1 MNNSINTLA
10 DFFLMDEKTLSKDQ
24 RSSIETSSQIKEL
37 KKNLQKEAES
47 LKWPPIVDQVADK
60 IADLL
65 NNITI
70 KDIMVGA
77 WSKYHYLDKYLDKSK
92 YALDETI
99 LVPLAEHTIKSKH
112 HPSIE
117 ILVNDHIVDEIKL
130 DIAVVF
136 KLKGIMLTI
145 KDGKIRQIQT
155 GTCKISGTVKCEQMI
170 LAKKELSTISLPGKI
185 SLGDE
190 GVVIG

>member
-10 DFFLMDEKTLSKDQ
+10 DFFLMDAKTLSKDQ

-37 KKNLQKEAES
+37 KKNLQKEAKS
-47 LKWPPIVDQVADK
+47 LKWSPILDQVADK

-70 KDIMVGA
+70 KDIMLRA
-77 WSKYHYLDKYLDKSK
+77 WNKYHYLDKYLDKSK
-92 YALDETI
+92 YAPDETI
-99 LVPLAEHTIKSKH
+99 LIPLVEHTIKSKH

-117 ILVNDHIVDEIKL
+117 ILVNDHVVDSIKL
-130 DIAVVF
+130 DIVVAF

-155 GTCKISGTVKCEQMI
+155 GTCKISGTVKYGQMI
-170 LAKKELSTISLPGKI
+170 LAQKELDTISLPGKI
-185 SLGDE
+185 NLDDE
-190 GVVIG
+190 DVVIG

>member
-47 LKWPPIVDQVADK
+47 LKWPPILDQVADK

-70 KDIMVGA
+70 KDIMLRA
-77 WSKYHYLDKYLDKSK
+77 WNKYHYLDKYLDKSK
-92 YALDETI
+92 YAPDETI

-130 DIAVVF
+130 DITVVF

-155 GTCKISGTVKCEQMI
+155 GTCKVSGTVKCEQMI
-170 LAKKELSTISLPGKI
+170 LAKKELGTISLPGKI

>member
-10 DFFLMDEKTLSKDQ
+10 DFFLSDAKTLSKDQ
-24 RSSIETSSQIKEL
+24 RSSIETSKQIEEL

-47 LKWPPIVDQVADK
+47 LKWPPILDQVADK

-65 NNITI
+65 NITI

-77 WSKYHYLDKYLDKSK
+77 WNNYHYLDKYLDRSR
-92 YALDETI
+92 YAPDETI

-112 HPSIE
+112 HPCIE
-117 ILVNDHIVDEIKL
+117 ILVNDCVIDDIKL
-130 DIAVVF
+130 DITVAF

-145 KDGKIRQIQT
+145 RDGKIRQIQT
-155 GTCKISGTVKCEQMI
+155 GTCKGSGTVKYEQMI
-170 LAKKELSTISLPGKI
+170 LAQKELSTISLPGKI

-190 GVVIG
+190 GAAIA